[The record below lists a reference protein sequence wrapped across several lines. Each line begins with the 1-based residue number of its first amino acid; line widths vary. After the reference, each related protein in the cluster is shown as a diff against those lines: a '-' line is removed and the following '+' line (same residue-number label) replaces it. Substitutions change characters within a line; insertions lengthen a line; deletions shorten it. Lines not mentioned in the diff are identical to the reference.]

1 MKKEKRFNKSQVAL
15 GVMVVALAVAVW
27 LNMRYSTDVVGEVN
41 NTSSKYL
48 GQAEFVNGNSSSE
61 SLQVSAKPAT
71 EEETYFINLRKER
84 QNSRNDALGTL
95 EEVMAKENLSTE
107 EKKTAAD
114 KMAQLALRSEKEAAI
129 ETLLKAKGFSSVLAV
144 IGDKDINIIVKSDG
158 LLPSET
164 VQIQDAAL
172 TQTDFAMADIK
183 IIAVNDNEIKNA
195 LK

>member
-1 MKKEKRFNKSQVAL
+1 MKKDKRFNKSQVAL
-15 GVMVVALAVAVW
+15 GVMVVALAAAVW

-48 GQAEFVNGNSSSE
+48 GQAEFVNGTSSSE
-61 SLQVSAKPAT
+61 SLQVSAKPAS

-114 KMAQLALRSEKEAAI
+114 KIAQLALRSEKEAAV
-129 ETLLKAKGFSSVLAV
+129 ETLLKSKGFSSVVAV
-144 IGDKDINIIVKSDG
+144 IGDKDINIIVKSEG

-172 TQTDFAMADIK
+172 TQTDFAIANIK
-183 IIAVNDNEIKNA
+183 IIAMTEQEIKNA
-195 LK
+195 SK

>member
-1 MKKEKRFNKSQVAL
+1 MKKGKRFNKSQVAL
-15 GVMVVALAVAVW
+15 GVMVVALAAAVW

-48 GQAEFVNGNSSSE
+48 GQAEFVNGTSSSE

-114 KMAQLALRSEKEAAI
+114 KIAQLALRSEKEAAI
-129 ETLLKAKGFSSVLAV
+129 ETLLKAKGFSSVVAV

-172 TQTDFAMADIK
+172 TQTDFAIANIK
-183 IIAVNDNEIKNA
+183 IIAMNEQEIKNA
-195 LK
+195 SK

>member
-1 MKKEKRFNKSQVAL
+1 MKKGKSFNKSQVAL
-15 GVMVVALAVAVW
+15 GVMVVALAAAVW

-48 GQAEFVNGNSSSE
+48 GQAEFVNGTSSGE

-95 EEVMAKENLSTE
+95 EEVMAKDNLSTE
-107 EKKTAAD
+107 EKKAAAD
-114 KMAQLALRSEKEAAI
+114 KIAEIAIRSEKEAAV
-129 ETLLKAKGFSSVLAV
+129 ETLLKAKGFSSVVAI
-144 IGDKDINIIVKSDG
+144 IGDKDINIIVKSEG

-172 TQTDFAMADIK
+172 TQTDFAIANIK
-183 IIAVNDNEIKNA
+183 IIAMTEDEIKNA
-195 LK
+195 TK

>member
-1 MKKEKRFNKSQVAL
+1 MKKSKSFNKSQVAL
-15 GVMVVALAVAVW
+15 GIMVVALAVAVW

-48 GQAEFVNGNSSSE
+48 GQAEFVNGTTSEE

-84 QNSRNDALGTL
+84 QNSRNDALGAL
-95 EEVMAKENLSTE
+95 EEVMAKENLTTE
-107 EKKTAAD
+107 EKKSAAD
-114 KMAQLALRSEKEAAI
+114 KIAELALRSEKETAV
-129 ETLLKAKGFSSVLAV
+129 ETLLKAKGFSSVVAV
-144 IGDKDINIIVKSDG
+144 IGDNDINIIVKSDG

-172 TQTDFAMADIK
+172 TQTDFAISNIK
-183 IIAVNDNEIKNA
+183 IISMTAEEIKNA
-195 LK
+195 TK

>member
-1 MKKEKRFNKSQVAL
+1 MKKGKSFNKSQVAL
-15 GVMVVALAVAVW
+15 GIMVVALAVAVW

-41 NTSSKYL
+41 NNSSKYL
-48 GQAEFVNGNSSSE
+48 GQAEFVNGTSSGE
-61 SLQVSAKPAT
+61 SLQVSAKPVD

-95 EEVMAKENLSTE
+95 EEVMANESLSTE

-114 KMAQLALRSEKEAAI
+114 KIAQLALRSEREAAV
-129 ETLLKAKGFSSVLAV
+129 ETLLKAKGFTSVVAV
-144 IGDKDINIIVKSDG
+144 IGDKDINIIVKSEG

-172 TQTDFAMADIK
+172 THTDFAMADIK
-183 IIAVNDNEIKNA
+183 IIAMNEDEIKNA
-195 LK
+195 TK

>member
-183 IIAVNDNEIKNA
+183 IIAMNDNEIKNA

>member
-15 GVMVVALAVAVW
+15 GVMVVALAAAVW

-48 GQAEFVNGNSSSE
+48 GQAEFVNGTSSSE
-61 SLQVSAKPAT
+61 SLQVSAKPAS

-95 EEVMAKENLSTE
+95 EEVMAKENLTTE

-114 KMAQLALRSEKEAAI
+114 KIAQLALRSEKEAAV
-129 ETLLKAKGFSSVLAV
+129 ETLLKAKGFSSVVAV
-144 IGDKDINIIVKSDG
+144 IGDKDINIIVKSEG
-158 LLPSET
+158 LQPSET

-172 TQTDFAMADIK
+172 TQTDFAIANIK
-183 IIAVNDNEIKNA
+183 IIAMTEQEIKNA
-195 LK
+195 SK

>member
-1 MKKEKRFNKSQVAL
+1 MKKGKSFNKSQVAL

-48 GQAEFVNGNSSSE
+48 GQAEFVNTTSSGE

-95 EEVMAKENLSTE
+95 EEVMAKDNLSTD
-107 EKKTAAD
+107 EKKAAAD
-114 KMAQLALRSEKEAAI
+114 KIAELALRSEKEAAV
-129 ETLLKAKGFSSVLAV
+129 ETLLKAKGFSSVVAI
-144 IGDKDINIIVKSDG
+144 IGDKDINIIVKSEG

-172 TQTDFAMADIK
+172 TQTDFAIANIK
-183 IIAVNDNEIKNA
+183 IIAMTEDEIKNA
-195 LK
+195 TK

>member
-1 MKKEKRFNKSQVAL
+1 MKKDKRFNKSQVAL
-15 GVMVVALAVAVW
+15 GVMVVALAAAVW

-48 GQAEFVNGNSSSE
+48 GQAEFVNGTSSSE
-61 SLQVSAKPAT
+61 SLQVSAKPAS

-114 KMAQLALRSEKEAAI
+114 KMAELALRSEKEAAV
-129 ETLLKAKGFSSVLAV
+129 ETLLKAKGFSSVVAV

-164 VQIQDAAL
+164 VQIQDAAI
-172 TQTDFAMADIK
+172 TQTDFAISNIK
-183 IIAVNDNEIKNA
+183 IIAMTEDEIKNA